1 MVSRLAA
8 CALGLACALA
18 ILFIVAVR
26 SQGADFDSDWL
37 YEDLTCEEL
46 VSAYRFEKEVLQQI
60 IDSYN
65 DCIAYY
71 HEVEIPLHGDLHCAL
86 IKKEGLF
93 IQGMASDFVAV
104 FNAKGCRCDNLRC
117 AGAGK

>member
-8 CALGLACALA
+8 CALGLACVLA

-26 SQGADFDSDWL
+26 SEGADFDSDWL

-46 VSAYRFEKEVLQQI
+46 VAAHTFQREVVEQI
-60 IDSYN
+60 AASYK

-71 HEVEIPLHGDLHCAL
+71 QGVAVPPHGDLHCAL
-86 IKKEGLF
+86 IKKEGFF
-93 IQGMASDFVAV
+93 ILRMARDFRAV
-104 FNAKGCRCDNLRC
+104 FNAKKCT
-117 AGAGK
+117 GAGK